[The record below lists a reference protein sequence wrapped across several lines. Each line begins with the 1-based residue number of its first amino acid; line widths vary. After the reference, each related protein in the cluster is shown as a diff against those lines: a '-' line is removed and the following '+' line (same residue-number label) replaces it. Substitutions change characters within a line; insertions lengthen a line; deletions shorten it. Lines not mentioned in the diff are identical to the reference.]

1 MFSGL
6 SNYLKKILPK
16 RLFYRAL
23 LIVAIPVLVL
33 QLVITIVFFDSL
45 WIKTNKGMTRTLV
58 NEIST
63 FIEAYESEQENKQ
76 ELLDLFSIFLDL
88 NIEFTNNEKLQ
99 NTDTERWFSPIDRTL
114 RRELKSKFGLNEYWF
129 DTTSYKELIDL
140 RIKYE
145 DGYFKFL
152 VPKDRVASSSARIF
166 ALWITVP
173 AIIMVIISLI
183 FLKNQT
189 RPITNLARAAERF
202 GKGENIEEFK
212 PSGAL
217 EIRQAGH
224 EFDKM
229 RKRIE
234 RHINQRTEMLSG
246 ISHDLRT
253 PLTRMKL
260 QLAFIKDK
268 ETVNKL
274 TEDINEMEKML
285 NEYLQFT
292 SSSYVEK
299 DEMFNL
305 SELISEVIEKY
316 NNENISQNLFNGVN
330 NAFAEKAGDGVN
342 ILTKEVDTLP
352 NIAKNYSEENVS
364 WVAVGDENYGEGSS
378 REHAAMEPRFRGCKV
393 VLVKSFARI
402 HEANLKK
409 QGILPL
415 VFEDKNDYEKIEQF
429 DKMTIGSLK
438 DIAVDTPVE
447 IILEKENGETETIE
461 ANHSLSE
468 DQIAWFFAGSALN
481 YIKSK

>member
-6 SNYLKKILPK
+6 SNFFKKVLPK

-23 LIVAIPVLVL
+23 LIVAVPVITI
-33 QLVITIVFFDSL
+33 QLIITIVFFDSL

-58 NEIST
+58 NEISA
-63 FIEAYESEQENKQ
+63 FVEAYQNEENDKQ
-76 ELLDLFSIFLDL
+76 EVTNLFSLFLDL
-88 NIEFTNNEKLQ
+88 NIELVVDEKLSDQ
-99 NTDTERWFSPIDRTL
+99 NKERWFSPIDRTL
-114 RRELKSKFGLNEYWF
+114 RRELKSKFSPEIFWF
-129 DTTSYKELIDL
+129 NTTNYKELVDL

-152 VPKDRVASSSARIF
+152 VPKDRVTSTSARIF

-202 GKGENIEEFK
+202 GKGEDIEEFK

-234 RHINQRTEMLSG
+234 RHLNQRTEMLSG

-260 QLAFIKDK
+260 QLAFLKDK
-268 ETVNKL
+268 DAVDKL
-274 TEDINEMEKML
+274 TDDINEMEKML

-305 SELISEVIEKY
+305 SELIEEIIKKY
-316 NNENISQNLFNGVN
+316 NNKNISHNLIPRIYINGRKNLINRSLNNLIDNGLKYANKVEISLNKKNTNLFIIIDD
-330 NAFAEKAGDGVN
+330 DGPG
-342 ILTKEVDTLP
+342 IPKKEH
-352 NIAKNYSEENVS
+352 ENVFKPFYKMDKGRNDS
-364 WVAVGDENYGEGSS
+364 KSSVGLGLSIASDII
-378 REHAAMEPRFRGCKV
+378 
-393 VLVKSFARI
+393 KSHGGNI
-402 HEANLKK
+402 
-409 QGILPL
+409 
-415 VFEDKNDYEKIEQF
+415 
-429 DKMTIGSLK
+429 M
-438 DIAVDTPVE
+438 
-447 IILEKENGETETIE
+447 LEKSKFNGLRVKIF
-461 ANHSLSE
+461 LP
-468 DQIAWFFAGSALN
+468 I
-481 YIKSK
+481 